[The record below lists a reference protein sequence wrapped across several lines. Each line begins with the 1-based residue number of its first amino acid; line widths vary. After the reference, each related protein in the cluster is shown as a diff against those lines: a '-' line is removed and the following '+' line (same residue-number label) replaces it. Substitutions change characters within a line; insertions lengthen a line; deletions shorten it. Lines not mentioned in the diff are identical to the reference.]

1 MPVVGADTFDD
12 GVFDLCIAAI
22 LRMPYPAL
30 RCSLMIGSILGKT
43 LGRQSFFPSWRYVGQ
58 PHSPAGL
65 Q

>member
-1 MPVVGADTFDD
+1 MQ
-12 GVFDLCIAAI
+12 
-22 LRMPYPAL
+22 YPAL

-43 LGRQSFFPSWRYVGQ
+43 LGRQSFFPSWRYIGQ